1 MVQKINTYPYA
12 SNKLRDVWN
21 IIFTPDP
28 LNPPKDLALNVTFS
42 YNLTYWDVNV
52 SQ

>member
-42 YNLTYWDVNV
+42 YNLTYWGVNV